1 MADKKIS
8 QLDLAAQIN
17 NDAVIPMSQENGG
30 EQTTYKALITAL
42 GAKIAEGLTFSN
54 LATTAKNLV
63 GAINEIQAGGG
74 GGGAAILIGTTTPS
88 SSQGSNGNLYIK
100 YTEGVGGADDTVDA
114 IYVKLDGTWCEVT
127 TDYADLLNKPSINN
141 NTLSGNKTN
150 NDLGIYGKTIEM
162 STTDPDKVADRI
174 EALENNFT
182 LSGLNDTV
190 ITSPQAYQMLQFA
203 NIGGQLKIVNT
214 SRNAIRHTTVSG
226 TTDATGDILCSD
238 LPLANYQILSAYKNR
253 TISGQSAVGYCI
265 LGGNNQT
272 HPYIHIIKS
281 DNTSLASTAVTIE
294 VYYVEI

>member
-174 EALENNFT
+174 EACETALGNKPN
-182 LSGLNDTV
+182 
-190 ITSPQAYQMLQFA
+190 TSTFA
-203 NIGGQLKIVNT
+203 RKFVNT
-214 SRNAIRHTTVSG
+214 ASAVTVSANTIDTQDFTVNDSVYNIVVG
-226 TTDATGDILCSD
+226 FLISNSTNFAIVQCYFENSTTIRTRVRN
-238 LPLANYQILSAYKNR
+238 LANTSDSYQIK
-253 TISGQSAVGYCI
+253 VF
-265 LGGNNQT
+265 
-272 HPYIHIIKS
+272 YI
-281 DNTSLASTAVTIE
+281 
-294 VYYVEI
+294 

>member
-63 GAINEIQAGGG
+63 GAINELQAGGG

-150 NDLGIYGKTIEM
+150 SDLGIYGKTIEM
-162 STTDPDKVADRI
+162 SSTDTDKVADRI
-174 EALENNFT
+174 TALETKLTNTTGTCTVNAT
-182 LSGLNDTV
+182 NCNSGNVSYAKNGNIVTVGGYIYTKGTWSGVATPIFELPFKPAIDLNPTAQTV
-190 ITSPQAYQMLQFA
+190 ISGDNY
-203 NIGGQLKIVNT
+203 K
-214 SRNAIRHTTVSG
+214 TTYLNVSSSFFNVRL
-226 TTDATGDILCSD
+226 DNSIE
-238 LPLANYQILSAYKNR
+238 
-253 TISGQSAVGYCI
+253 
-265 LGGNNQT
+265 NNQLLRFGFS
-272 HPYIHIIKS
+272 YV
-281 DNTSLASTAVTIE
+281 AVT
-294 VYYVEI
+294 

>member
-17 NDAVIPMSQENGG
+17 NDAVIPLSQENGG
-30 EQTTYKALITAL
+30 EETTYKALITAL

-63 GAINEIQAGGG
+63 GAINELQAGGG

-150 NDLGIYGKTIEM
+150 SDLGIYGKTIEM
-162 STTDPDKVADRI
+162 SSTDPDFVADRI
-174 EALENNFT
+174 TALESKLVYSESEKVVGEWIDGKT
-182 LSGLNDTV
+182 IYQKTITITTV
-190 ITSPQAYQMLQFA
+190 YKDSSWHNTAHSIS
-203 NIGGQLKIVNT
+203 NIDKVIHIDGIIMNT
-214 SRNAIRHTTVSG
+214 SNEYYPVPNIRPAQTLDNLPVGIELNA
-226 TTDATGDILCSD
+226 D
-238 LPLANYQILSAYKNR
+238 R
-253 TISGQSAVGYCI
+253 TNVRYM
-265 LGGNNQT
+265 NNWLDNIT
-272 HPYIHIIKS
+272 KFYITLKY
-281 DNTSLASTAVTIE
+281 TKV
-294 VYYVEI
+294 

>member
-30 EQTTYKALITAL
+30 EETTYKALITAL

-63 GAINEIQAGGG
+63 GAINELQAGGG

-88 SSQGSNGNLYIK
+88 SSQGSNGNLYIQ

-150 NDLGIYGKTIEM
+150 SDLGIYGKTIEM
-162 STTDPDKVADRI
+162 SSTDPDKVADRI
-174 EALENNFT
+174 TALET
-182 LSGLNDTV
+182 SVSGKQDKTWTYVGGLYDNSPAVNISAYNEIAV
-190 ITSPQAYQMLQFA
+190 ILET
-203 NIGGQLKIVNT
+203 G
-214 SRNAIRHTTVSG
+214 VSG
-226 TTDATGDILCSD
+226 TPIRIFNGLFFKAIFDLYPTVRLAYYGSASYNVSGDMTY
-238 LPLANYQILSAYKNR
+238 NN
-253 TISGQSAVGYCI
+253 
-265 LGGNNQT
+265 GNLTYAQFTLNGWT
-272 HPYIHIIKS
+272 LNNVRIFGR
-281 DNTSLASTAVTIE
+281 
-294 VYYVEI
+294 

>member
-30 EQTTYKALITAL
+30 EETTYKALITAL

-63 GAINEIQAGGG
+63 GAINELQAGGG
-74 GGGAAILIGTTTPS
+74 GGGAAILIGITTPS

-150 NDLGIYGKTIEM
+150 SDLGIYGKTIEM
-162 STTDPDKVADRI
+162 SSTDPDFVADRI
-174 EALENNFT
+174 TALETSVSGKVDTTYLNGLLKVTRETTSYTVAANAGVGLTYSFITTPTGYAFCGIVGYSTNNRNVVPYAIGMTASGDSKFALRN
-182 LSGLNDTV
+182 LSGSSITDNLDVYVLWAKTGTV
-190 ITSPQAYQMLQFA
+190 I
-203 NIGGQLKIVNT
+203 
-214 SRNAIRHTTVSG
+214 
-226 TTDATGDILCSD
+226 
-238 LPLANYQILSAYKNR
+238 
-253 TISGQSAVGYCI
+253 
-265 LGGNNQT
+265 
-272 HPYIHIIKS
+272 
-281 DNTSLASTAVTIE
+281 
-294 VYYVEI
+294 

>member
-63 GAINEIQAGGG
+63 GAINELQAGGG

-150 NDLGIYGKTIEM
+150 SDLGIYGKTIEM
-162 STTDPDKVADRI
+162 SSTDTDKVADRI
-174 EALENNFT
+174 TALETAVAYKLNKSAIKYIEGTGQTDANGILTAVAMGVAQLDYDHHIILAVQSSYNGTCVNVGQYNKNFYFVCT
-182 LSGLNDTV
+182 SASGL
-190 ITSPQAYQMLQFA
+190 A
-203 NIGGQLKIVNT
+203 NPI
-214 SRNAIRHTTVSG
+214 A
-226 TTDATGDILCSD
+226 
-238 LPLANYQILSAYKNR
+238 
-253 TISGQSAVGYCI
+253 
-265 LGGNNQT
+265 
-272 HPYIHIIKS
+272 
-281 DNTSLASTAVTIE
+281 NTSLTIRII
-294 VYYVEI
+294 YMDK

>member
-30 EQTTYKALITAL
+30 EETTYKALITAL

-63 GAINEIQAGGG
+63 GAINELQAGGG
-74 GGGAAILIGTTTPS
+74 GGGAAILIGITTPS

-150 NDLGIYGKTIEM
+150 SDLGIYGKTIEM
-162 STTDPDKVADRI
+162 SSTDPDFVADRI
-174 EALENNFT
+174 TALETSVSGKADTSALAYKLDKSAIKYIEGSGQTDANGILTATGMGVTQLDFDHHIILAVQSSYNGTCVNVGQYNKNFYFVCTSASGLANPIANTT
-182 LSGLNDTV
+182 LSL
-190 ITSPQAYQMLQFA
+190 
-203 NIGGQLKIVNT
+203 
-214 SRNAIRHTTVSG
+214 R
-226 TTDATGDILCSD
+226 
-238 LPLANYQILSAYKNR
+238 
-253 TISGQSAVGYCI
+253 
-265 LGGNNQT
+265 
-272 HPYIHIIKS
+272 IIYMDKWW
-281 DNTSLASTAVTIE
+281 
-294 VYYVEI
+294 

>member
-174 EALENNFT
+174 EACET
-182 LSGLNDTV
+182 AISG
-190 ITSPQAYQMLQFA
+190 IPIIKRTS
-203 NIGGQLKIVNT
+203 I
-214 SRNAIRHTTVSG
+214 SG
-226 TTDATGDILCSD
+226 TTDSTGDILISGM
-238 LPLANYQILSAYKNR
+238 PLANYVILTMNKR
-253 TISGQSAVGYCI
+253 RITGETEVCYCA
-265 LGGNNQT
+265 LGGNNT
-272 HPYIHIIKS
+272 TAPYIHCF
-281 DNTSLASTAVTIE
+281 TSTGASFASKPVTIDIW
-294 VYYVEI
+294 YIDAI

>member
-1 MADKKIS
+1 MVDKKIS

-174 EALENNFT
+174 EALET
-182 LSGLNDTV
+182 SVSGKADSSDIPIWIKQTAG
-190 ITSPQAYQMLQFA
+190 TSVQIQVPATFFYYYADQWEAFVSFPFIA
-203 NIGGQLKIVNT
+203 KNT
-214 SRNAIRHTTVSG
+214 SYSIRLDEIIAENVGAITNKCSVISKTSAFFQIQTTRTMS
-226 TTDATGDILCSD
+226 S
-238 LPLANYQILSAYKNR
+238 LPNTYSTCVARCKF
-253 TISGQSAVGYCI
+253 TITFA
-265 LGGNNQT
+265 
-272 HPYIHIIKS
+272 
-281 DNTSLASTAVTIE
+281 
-294 VYYVEI
+294 

>member
-63 GAINEIQAGGG
+63 GAINELQAGGG

-114 IYVKLDGTWCEVT
+114 IYVKLDGTWCKVT
-127 TDYADLLNKPSINN
+127 TDYADLLNKPSINS

-162 STTDPDKVADRI
+162 SSTDPDKVADRI
-174 EALENNFT
+174 TALEMSVSDIGT
-182 LSGLNDTV
+182 VHSLILSTSITTTATDYNTYSSRKFSDYDLIIFKFGASAYDTRQSVVLPISEWVSGRAINMGALHGSSVSTPSSYSYSSINITYKSDTSITALASGSAGLNNLV
-190 ITSPQAYQMLQFA
+190 VYGI
-203 NIGGQLKIVNT
+203 KIK
-214 SRNAIRHTTVSG
+214 A
-226 TTDATGDILCSD
+226 
-238 LPLANYQILSAYKNR
+238 
-253 TISGQSAVGYCI
+253 
-265 LGGNNQT
+265 
-272 HPYIHIIKS
+272 
-281 DNTSLASTAVTIE
+281 
-294 VYYVEI
+294 

>member
-63 GAINEIQAGGG
+63 GAINELQAGGG

-150 NDLGIYGKTIEM
+150 SDLGIYGKTIEM
-162 STTDPDKVADRI
+162 SSTDPDKVADRI
-174 EALENNFT
+174 TALETSVSGKADSSTTYTKTEVDNKFNLTNGTMSATSNVTIARYTLKKFGNVTFISCAIYVSVNHNAGKKLAT
-182 LSGLNDTV
+182 LS
-190 ITSPQAYQMLQFA
+190 ITPTKM
-203 NIGGQLKIVNT
+203 I
-214 SRNAIRHTTVSG
+214 
-226 TTDATGDILCSD
+226 D
-238 LPLANYQILSAYKNR
+238 LV
-253 TISGQSAVGYCI
+253 AVAKP
-265 LGGNNQT
+265 NQT
-272 HPYIHIIKS
+272 ACAWNVDTDGYLYTNDSMVTGQTYYMNGWYI
-281 DNTSLASTAVTIE
+281 
-294 VYYVEI
+294 

>member
-174 EALENNFT
+174 EALETAISGKCQYKTVELSFT
-182 LSGLNDTV
+182 SSNDGTYLIPTNEIALTERPLIAYVDSGLVN
-190 ITSPQAYQMLQFA
+190 YGF
-203 NIGGQLKIVNT
+203 NISNYRGTNWLLWC
-214 SRNAIRHTTVSG
+214 RNAG
-226 TTDATGDILCSD
+226 TWALVTNTA
-238 LPLANYQILSAYKNR
+238 LSVKVVVLY
-253 TISGQSAVGYCI
+253 
-265 LGGNNQT
+265 
-272 HPYIHIIKS
+272 
-281 DNTSLASTAVTIE
+281 
-294 VYYVEI
+294 

>member
-63 GAINEIQAGGG
+63 GAINELQAGGG

-162 STTDPDKVADRI
+162 SSTDPDKVADRI
-174 EALENNFT
+174 KALEYSSGDQMGFAFQQLLCRIDSNGKR
-182 LSGLNDTV
+182 LSIFIPLSKIVKASSVTASGSYSVYDINANSLLSNHDITNDTQG
-190 ITSPQAYQMLQFA
+190 IT
-203 NIGGQLKIVNT
+203 IVNNGVVLT
-214 SRNAIRHTTVSG
+214 ITLTTALSVTLGYGVIELRNTFKLTFA
-226 TTDATGDILCSD
+226 
-238 LPLANYQILSAYKNR
+238 
-253 TISGQSAVGYCI
+253 
-265 LGGNNQT
+265 
-272 HPYIHIIKS
+272 
-281 DNTSLASTAVTIE
+281 
-294 VYYVEI
+294 

>member
-63 GAINEIQAGGG
+63 GAINELQAGGG

-162 STTDPDKVADRI
+162 SPNDPDKVADRI
-174 EALENNFT
+174 TALESGKADISDIPTRGDFIRYEEVTIGVVEFTSPYTTIPVAKRPT
-182 LSGLNDTV
+182 LSGYTFIYGLLVDYGS
-190 ITSPQAYQMLQFA
+190 ITSGTSGLI
-203 NIGGQLKIVNT
+203 NID
-214 SRNAIRHTTVSG
+214 G
-226 TTDATGDILCSD
+226 TGTYLFGITGSKYSNVKVRYI
-238 LPLANYQILSAYKNR
+238 YVKN
-253 TISGQSAVGYCI
+253 
-265 LGGNNQT
+265 
-272 HPYIHIIKS
+272 
-281 DNTSLASTAVTIE
+281 
-294 VYYVEI
+294 

>member
-141 NTLSGNKTN
+141 ITLSGNKTN

-174 EALENNFT
+174 EALDKANVSSYLFKPTVTYPT
-182 LSGLNDTV
+182 LTTGTNHNSRTWYCKKGTKVCLSIGVSGLSTGLTRQDLFVLPAGYRPRTDISKICSGYSFDKTSAWRILA
-190 ITSPQAYQMLQFA
+190 ITGEIRVEYTSDQGCFDYIEFEAYQ
-203 NIGGQLKIVNT
+203 
-214 SRNAIRHTTVSG
+214 
-226 TTDATGDILCSD
+226 
-238 LPLANYQILSAYKNR
+238 
-253 TISGQSAVGYCI
+253 
-265 LGGNNQT
+265 
-272 HPYIHIIKS
+272 
-281 DNTSLASTAVTIE
+281 
-294 VYYVEI
+294 

>member
-162 STTDPDKVADRI
+162 STTDTDKVADRI
-174 EALENNFT
+174 EALETASGHELLWTNTTHTSDFSAQTITPDTKGYMHFVIYTKAFKNNSILHGNYCIMGEQT
-182 LSGLNDTV
+182 QIN
-190 ITSPQAYQMLQFA
+190 
-203 NIGGQLKIVNT
+203 NIGGATGGYYGNLEISTRIVTIATNSFT
-214 SRNAIRHTTVSG
+214 FTASG
-226 TTDATGDILCSD
+226 TSTNGATMSTTDDTHCI
-238 LPLANYQILSAYKNR
+238 PYK
-253 TISGQSAVGYCI
+253 IFG
-265 LGGNNQT
+265 
-272 HPYIHIIKS
+272 IK
-281 DNTSLASTAVTIE
+281 
-294 VYYVEI
+294 

>member
-162 STTDPDKVADRI
+162 STTDTDKVADRI
-174 EALENNFT
+174 EALE
-182 LSGLNDTV
+182 SGGLHCATF
-190 ITSPQAYQMLQFA
+190 QFNKSINA
-203 NIGGQLKIVNT
+203 TTEVTFFATRTDFSLPTGAKVVDGYIKQYNAVNT
-214 SRNAIRHTTVSG
+214 SNYWAYACITNPTSTNAMQGAIYNPTT
-226 TTDATGDILCSD
+226 T
-238 LPLANYQILSAYKNR
+238 NR
-253 TISGQSAVGYCI
+253 TYI
-265 LGGNNQT
+265 LMATVFYTLG
-272 HPYIHIIKS
+272 
-281 DNTSLASTAVTIE
+281 
-294 VYYVEI
+294 